1 MASVI
6 RSLTAALAA
15 GFLVLLGACS
25 GGGETPEHAQAQSA
39 SPEVVQALSG
49 PAVQASG
56 DRAKILAVS
65 APVSK
70 SGFSLTADIKL
81 AGTVSAEERAQK
93 QATAASAVLPL
104 ATKAANVLN
113 WAEAQAGLKQYFPNP
128 QVSQDICIAEGCFVY
143 RLYPETGNIVGIKMD
158 GPDAGGIYL
167 YGPYVGNALTRYAH
181 VDDSTFRCIADVDSC
196 RPKVVST
203 SPSNGAVDVS
213 AKGTAVNFVFSE
225 AINCAGVNG
234 TGEVGSEVK
243 VIVTITCQQASR
255 TVTVTPKD
263 NRWPFGIEARLA
275 ITGVQNL
282 AGYPSLP
289 VEVAFKTK
297 PVQVTPAF
305 YVGDL
310 ALSDGSNAVH
320 VINPTTGGITKEIG
334 FPSVPGFGPAHQMVV
349 DALSGQLL
357 VIPWST
363 TRLYGVDL
371 EDHQVVVTDM
381 TSPSMRYITEGA
393 FINGPNLCTAYPLSI
408 VYDASGHGTLKSNNQ
423 LSCWNRTTKVQSVL
437 TAKNSLAEESMRTL
451 KINLVADQVYL
462 LNGLHTAYD
471 NSDFLW
477 LPGTPGELRVLNPT
491 TLALERKVAV
501 GSVPVDFA
509 VHPTSGDVWVLN
521 GGDKSLSVV
530 HPNGAVETQVL
541 TGFSENPYQR
551 PTNIVLDI
559 AKNHVYITDGY
570 QNLVVYDLTT
580 RREMRRIP
588 LGTTYSSP
596 RGMVIRGDEL
606 YVVIANRGSVMKV
619 NRDTFAVSTFTT
631 GLGVYPG
638 MLYGVG
644 L

>member
-1 MASVI
+1 MASVY
-6 RSLTAALAA
+6 RSLSAALAA
-15 GFLVLLGACS
+15 GLLALLGACS
-25 GGGETPEHAQAQSA
+25 GGGETPQTQAQTVD
-39 SPEVVQALSG
+39 PVIVQAFSG
-49 PAVQASG
+49 SAVTA
-56 DRAKILAVS
+56 REKILAVATP
-65 APVSK
+65 APK

-93 QATAASAVLPL
+93 QATASAVLPL

-128 QVSQDICIAEGCFVY
+128 QVSQDICIAEGCFTY

-167 YGPYVGNALTRYAH
+167 YGTYVGNVLTRYAH

-196 RPKVVST
+196 RPTVTST
-203 SPSNGAVDVS
+203 TPQNGAVDVS
-213 AKGTAVNFVFSE
+213 AKGTVVNFTFSE
-225 AINCAGVNG
+225 PINCAGIDG
-234 TGEVGSEVK
+234 TGEVGSDVK
-243 VIVTITCQQASR
+243 VIVTISCRSASR
-255 TVTVTPKD
+255 TVTITPMD
-263 NRWPFGIEARLA
+263 NRWPFGIEARLT
-275 ITGVQNL
+275 ISGVQNL

-305 YVGDL
+305 YVGDAAL
-310 ALSDGSNAVH
+310 ANGANAVH
-320 VINPTTGGITKEIG
+320 VVNPDTGLVIQEVA
-334 FPSVPGFGPAHQMVV
+334 FPAVPSFLLAHRMVA
-349 DALSGQLL
+349 DPLSGQML

-363 TRLYGVDL
+363 SQLYGVDL
-371 EDHQVVVTDM
+371 ENHQVLAADM
-381 TSPSMRYITEGA
+381 NPALPKTRYITEGV
-393 FINGPNLCTAYPLSI
+393 FLNGANACTAYAFSITGTILSP
-408 VYDASGHGTLKSNNQ
+408 SNQ
-423 LSCWNRTTKVQSVL
+423 LACWNRTTKTPVPL
-437 TAKNSLAEESMRTL
+437 TAKNFLAEELMRTL
-451 KINLVADQVYL
+451 RIDLVGEKLYV

-491 TLALERKVAV
+491 TFALERKVAV

-509 VHPTSGDVWVLN
+509 VHPSGDIWVLN

-530 HPNGAVETQVL
+530 HPNGTVDTQVL
-541 TGFSENPYQR
+541 SGFNENPYQR
-551 PTNIVLDI
+551 PTNIILDV

-580 RREMRRIP
+580 RREVRRIP
-588 LGTTYSSP
+588 LGTIYSSP

-619 NRDTFAVSTFTT
+619 NRDTFTVSTFTT
-631 GLGVYPG
+631 GLGAYPG

>member
-1 MASVI
+1 SVI

-25 GGGETPEHAQAQSA
+25 GGDEAPQAQAQTSTSA
-39 SPEVVQALSG
+39 VPV
-49 PAVQASG
+49 SG

-65 APVSK
+65 APASK

-93 QATAASAVLPL
+93 QATASAALPL

-113 WAEAQAGLKQYFPNP
+113 WAEAQAGLKQYFPTA
-128 QVSQDICIAEGCFVY
+128 QVSQNICITEGCFTY
-143 RLYPETGNIVGIKMD
+143 RLYPETGNIVGVKTD

-167 YGPYVGNALTRYAH
+167 YGTYVGNALTRYAH
-181 VDDSTFRCIADVDSC
+181 VDDSTFKCIADLDSC
-196 RPKVVST
+196 RPTVIST
-203 SPSNGAVDVS
+203 APQNGAVDVS
-213 AKGTAVNFVFSE
+213 AKGTAVDFVFGDD
-225 AINCAGVNG
+225 IKCVDVGG
-234 TGEVGSEVK
+234 TGEVGSDVK
-243 VIVTITCQQASR
+243 VIVTITCRQASR

-263 NRWPFGIEARLA
+263 NRWPFGIEARLT
-275 ITGVQNL
+275 ISGVQNL

-289 VEVAFKTK
+289 VEVTFKTK

-320 VINPTTGGITKEIG
+320 VINPTTGGITKEIS

-371 EDHQVVVTDM
+371 EDHQVVVTDIA
-381 TSPSMRYITEGA
+381 SPSMRYITEGA
-393 FINGPNLCTAYPLSI
+393 FINGPNVCTAYPLSI
-408 VYDASGHGTLKSNNQ
+408 VYDASGLGTLKSNNQ

-437 TAKNSLAEESMRTL
+437 TAKNLLAEESMRTL
-451 KINLVADQVYL
+451 KINLVADKVYL

-491 TLALERKVAV
+491 TFALERKVAV

-509 VHPTSGDVWVLN
+509 VHPSGDIWVLN

-530 HPNGAVETQVL
+530 HPNGTVDTQVL
-541 TGFSENPYQR
+541 SGFNENPYQR
-551 PTNIVLDI
+551 PTNIILDV

-580 RREMRRIP
+580 RREVRRIP
-588 LGTTYSSP
+588 LGTIYSSP

-619 NRDTFAVSTFTT
+619 NRDTFTVSTFTT
-631 GLGVYPG
+631 GLGAYPG

>member
-1 MASVI
+1 
-6 RSLTAALAA
+6 
-15 GFLVLLGACS
+15 
-25 GGGETPEHAQAQSA
+25 
-39 SPEVVQALSG
+39 
-49 PAVQASG
+49 
-56 DRAKILAVS
+56 
-65 APVSK
+65 
-70 SGFSLTADIKL
+70 
-81 AGTVSAEERAQK
+81 
-93 QATAASAVLPL
+93 
-104 ATKAANVLN
+104 
-113 WAEAQAGLKQYFPNP
+113 
-128 QVSQDICIAEGCFVY
+128 
-143 RLYPETGNIVGIKMD
+143 
-158 GPDAGGIYL
+158 
-167 YGPYVGNALTRYAH
+167 
-181 VDDSTFRCIADVDSC
+181 
-196 RPKVVST
+196 
-203 SPSNGAVDVS
+203 
-213 AKGTAVNFVFSE
+213 
-225 AINCAGVNG
+225 
-234 TGEVGSEVK
+234 
-243 VIVTITCQQASR
+243 
-255 TVTVTPKD
+255 
-263 NRWPFGIEARLA
+263 
-275 ITGVQNL
+275 
-282 AGYPSLP
+282 LP

-297 PVQVTPAF
+297 PVQVAPTF
-305 YVGDL
+305 YLGDL

-320 VINPTTGGITKEIG
+320 VLNPTTGGITKEIG
-334 FPSVPGFGPAHQMVV
+334 FPSVPGFGPAHQMVF

-363 TRLYGVDL
+363 TRLYEVDL
-371 EDHQVVVTDM
+371 EDHQVVVMDIA
-381 TSPSMRYITEGA
+381 SPSKRYITEGA
-393 FINGPNLCTAYPLSI
+393 FINGPNVCTAYPLSI
-408 VYDASGHGTLKSNNQ
+408 DYDASGLGTLVSNNQ

-451 KINLVADQVYL
+451 KINLVADKVYL

-477 LPGTPGELRVLNPT
+477 LPGTPGELRVLSPT

-541 TGFSENPYQR
+541 SGFNENPYQR

-559 AKNHVYITDGY
+559 AKNQVYITDGY
-570 QNLVVYDLTT
+570 QNLIVYDLAT
-580 RREMRRIP
+580 RREVRRIP
-588 LGTTYSSP
+588 LGTIYSSP

>member
-25 GGGETPEHAQAQSA
+25 GGDEAPQAQAQTSTSA
-39 SPEVVQALSG
+39 VPV
-49 PAVQASG
+49 SG

-65 APVSK
+65 APASK

-93 QATAASAVLPL
+93 QATASAALPL

-128 QVSQDICIAEGCFVY
+128 QVSQDICIAEGCFTY
-143 RLYPETGNIVGIKMD
+143 RLYPEMGNIVGIKMD

-167 YGPYVGNALTRYAH
+167 YGTYVGNVLTRYAH

-196 RPKVVST
+196 RPTVTST
-203 SPSNGAVDVS
+203 TPQNGAVDVS
-213 AKGTAVNFVFSE
+213 AKGTVVNFTFSE
-225 AINCAGVNG
+225 PINCAGIDG
-234 TGEVGSEVK
+234 TGEVGSDVK
-243 VIVTITCQQASR
+243 VIVTISCRSASR
-255 TVTVTPKD
+255 TVTITPMD
-263 NRWPFGIEARLA
+263 NRWPFGIEARLT
-275 ITGVQNL
+275 ISGVQNL

-305 YVGDL
+305 YVGDAAL
-310 ALSDGSNAVH
+310 ANGANAVH
-320 VINPTTGGITKEIG
+320 VVNPDTGLVIQEVA
-334 FPSVPGFGPAHQMVV
+334 FPAVPSFLLAHRMVA
-349 DALSGQLL
+349 DPLSGQML

-363 TRLYGVDL
+363 SQLYGVDL
-371 EDHQVVVTDM
+371 ENHQVLAADM
-381 TSPSMRYITEGA
+381 NPALPKTRYITEGV
-393 FINGPNLCTAYPLSI
+393 FLNGANACTAYAFSITGTILSP
-408 VYDASGHGTLKSNNQ
+408 SNQ
-423 LSCWNRTTKVQSVL
+423 LACWNRTTKTPVPL
-437 TAKNSLAEESMRTL
+437 TAKNFLAEELMRTL
-451 KINLVADQVYL
+451 RIDLVGEKLYV

-491 TLALERKVAV
+491 TFALERKVAV

-509 VHPTSGDVWVLN
+509 VHPSGDIWVLN

-530 HPNGAVETQVL
+530 HPNGTVDTQVL
-541 TGFSENPYQR
+541 SGFNENPYQR
-551 PTNIVLDI
+551 PTNIILDV

-580 RREMRRIP
+580 RREVRRIP
-588 LGTTYSSP
+588 LGTIYSSP

-619 NRDTFAVSTFTT
+619 NRDTFTVSTFTT
-631 GLGVYPG
+631 GLGAYPG